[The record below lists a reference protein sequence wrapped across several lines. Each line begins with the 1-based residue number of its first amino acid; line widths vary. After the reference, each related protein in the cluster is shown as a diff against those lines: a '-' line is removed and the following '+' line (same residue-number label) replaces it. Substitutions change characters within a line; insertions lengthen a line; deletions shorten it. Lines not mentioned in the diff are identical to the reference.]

1 MASDQEMLARIA
13 QLSTAIE
20 QRKALLN
27 HSQQPQHYNPSIPRG
42 GRSRGR
48 GLGYRGRGGMHLS
61 LVNDNRWSNPN
72 SPLRSNTPPT
82 NLFLANSPSSIPQHA
97 SSLALSSATGST
109 SHNTSSPSGSLLTT
123 SASSPA
129 LNKIPTSAIPVVA
142 KNSSTDIKNEYVISG
157 RKLFRKDLM
166 NRSPIVKPSK
176 LYQHNRPTESV
187 IRSSSPAAAA
197 AAAQKPLRR
206 GLNGGPNKVFI
217 RQPEGY
223 VRQGRS
229 GRSLVLNAHKSALRR
244 RKPRYCGFYT
254 RFGRCPNA
262 ARCPFVHDPKRKAIC
277 PRFLA
282 NRCKKPAHLC
292 KLSHYP
298 NPHIMPHC
306 VYLQKGSCTNEGCAF
321 IHVKVNSKAPVCRA
335 FAMEGYCPKGLHCNE
350 KHVHVCPE
358 FAETGRCS
366 NANCRL
372 PHVAKLDRNDSASNV
387 AGVVRLGTWVS
398 ADYFY
403 AQKKAQRLLGPILFW
418 KKKRKAEQR
427 EKEEAEGFVR
437 LLDDSDDD
445 DGWSQYERID
455 SGDEDLRFNDDEQD
469 TEIDD
474 LEDGELDIDMEENE
488 EIVTNEDAETSASAK
503 NIDSSEVEVRHN
515 NFVQSRGGD
524 SLEEG
529 ELLEYEGD
537 KIMVG
542 SIEPMNDIYGQ
553 NPAVVPAGNANVN
566 QQASDD
572 EFFDALNEF
581 DG

>member
-13 QLSTAIE
+13 Q
-20 QRKALLN
+20 KALLN

-306 VYLQKGSCTNEGCAF
+306 VYLQRDLCQQCCGCRPF
-321 IHVKVNSKAPVCRA
+321 GHMGK
-335 FAMEGYCPKGLHCNE
+335 
-350 KHVHVCPE
+350 
-358 FAETGRCS
+358 
-366 NANCRL
+366 CRL
-372 PHVAKLDRNDSASNV
+372 
-387 AGVVRLGTWVS
+387 
-398 ADYFY
+398 FY
-403 AQKKAQRLLGPILFW
+403 AQKKAQREKKEARIEKKEEKKAAMKEAIAARFTWTNPLLEE
-418 KKKRKAEQR
+418 KRKAEQR

-572 EFFDALNEF
+572 EFFDALMNSMGEKVR
-581 DG
+581 